1 MNEYF
6 KTTIT
11 SNVINEKKKVLLKYI
26 DTQTKKFEKIL
37 KNISIDLNKN
47 RNYENYKK
55 IGDILAANMHILK
68 QGMSEINVFDF
79 YNNSETIISLDPL
92 LSPNDNLNAYYNK
105 YNKGKRTITALNSR
119 QQDIQNEIKYLDEVK
134 LFIEKETDFIGIE
147 EIENELRFDNRK
159 KIRLNKS
166 KKRELLSFEYNGFKI
181 FVGRNNKE
189 NEEISF
195 SKGNTTD
202 IWFHVKD
209 IPGSHVLLI
218 KDNKIPDEDTVNFA
232 ARLAAEHSKASN
244 GDRVTVDYCERKFV
258 KKIKNSK
265 PGNVTYSN
273 FNSINIII

>member
-1 MNEYF
+1 M
-6 KTTIT
+6 
-11 SNVINEKKKVLLKYI
+11 
-26 DTQTKKFEKIL
+26 
-37 KNISIDLNKN
+37 
-47 RNYENYKK
+47 
-55 IGDILAANMHILK
+55 
-68 QGMSEINVFDF
+68 
-79 YNNSETIISLDPL
+79 
-92 LSPNDNLNAYYNK
+92 
-105 YNKGKRTITALNSR
+105 
-119 QQDIQNEIKYLDEVK
+119 
-134 LFIEKETDFIGIE
+134 
-147 EIENELRFDNRK
+147 
-159 KIRLNKS
+159 
-166 KKRELLSFEYNGFKI
+166 LSFEYNGFKI

-202 IWFHVKD
+202 IRFHVKD